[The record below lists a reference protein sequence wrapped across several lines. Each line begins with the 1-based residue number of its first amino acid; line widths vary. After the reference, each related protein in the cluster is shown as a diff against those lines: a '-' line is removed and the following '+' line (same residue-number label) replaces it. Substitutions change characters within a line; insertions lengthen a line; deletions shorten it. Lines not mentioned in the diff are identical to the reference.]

1 LVIDEAEMQKLIGTT
16 FPGGEYT
23 IEPWEHK
30 LMCDVMLAPE
40 PADGIAHPIYGYQA
54 TRAGM
59 GLSIDEFF
67 ALVHADPDDGG
78 MFGEHESEILL
89 PLRVGETYR
98 VSGRITGTRRKEG
111 RKAGLF
117 DMVDFALELRDRAD
131 AVVAVSWNSWV
142 FPRKDRS

>member
-1 LVIDEAEMQKLIGTT
+1 MVIGEQEMQKLVGTA

-23 IEPWEHK
+23 VEPWEHK
-30 LMCDVMLAPE
+30 LMCDVMLTPE
-40 PADGIAHPIYGYQA
+40 PPGGLAHPIYAYQA

-78 MFGEHESEILL
+78 MFGEHQSELHTPIK
-89 PLRVGETYR
+89 VGETYV

-117 DMVDFALELRDRAD
+117 DMVDFELELRGAEGDL
-131 AVVAVSWNSWV
+131 VAVSWNSWV
-142 FPRKDRS
+142 FPRKN